1 MKDTLHKVCD
11 TALAA
16 VGVFLLAGVI
26 LLVTQRG
33 GGAHEH
39 TNPRLCAEIKEQ
51 LLAAV
56 DAEIITEAEAIHL
69 ANNCRRSYERGR

>member
-33 GGAHEH
+33 GGAQQHEGH
-39 TNPRLCAEIKEQ
+39 IICAEVKEQ

-56 DAEIITEAEAIHL
+56 EAEIITEFEANRL
-69 ANNCRRSYERGR
+69 ADNCRRSYERGR